1 MLAQAAMTQD
11 TSSQRPHY
19 ARVLVVWVV
28 VLLALYAFQQ
38 YFS

>member
-1 MLAQAAMTQD
+1 VSNLKR
-11 TSSQRPHY
+11 SY
-19 ARVLVVWVV
+19 LRVAIIWVL

>member
-1 MLAQAAMTQD
+1 MTPD
-11 TSSQRPHY
+11 TSSPRPHY

>member
-1 MLAQAAMTQD
+1 MSNLKR
-11 TSSQRPHY
+11 SY
-19 ARVLVVWVV
+19 LRVAIIWVL